1 MTTSKSAQRRRVQV
15 QALLLAAT
23 AASSFAFVPNSNN
36 INGGGSLA
44 ARVDIFQ
51 RTGQTPPSSTALPMV
66 LDFFRQRAEEGVDQ
80 AKKLA
85 DAAAKGKFGE
95 GLVDAAAYTKQTNE
109 AFATGLAKSR
119 NKLLYGLESAF
130 SGGGDILEE
139 LEDVLLQ
146 ADLGL
151 STAEDVM
158 SEVKSLR
165 EDSTQIFSRDD
176 IRSILR
182 GKLIEALEVEGDR
195 RIRFEGISMYQDEQ
209 AKEIEGKDE
218 NTGIANE
225 GKESRGI
232 PTVLFVMGAN
242 GEHPTYWVQSIH
254 AAAMVDYIG
263 ILHSLVLTHIS
274 FESDLIFC
282 RICNFKVWGKQL
294 PSVNLLRDCGL
305 KVDKRC

>member
-1 MTTSKSAQRRRVQV
+1 M
-15 QALLLAAT
+15 LAAT
-23 AASSFAFVPNSNN
+23 AASTAAFVPTSTSNK
-36 INGGGSLA
+36 GHGPLA
-44 ARVDIFQ
+44 GVDFTKRCG
-51 RTGQTPPSSTALPMV
+51 RTTPSPTALPMV

-85 DAAAKGKFGE
+85 DAAVRGKLGE

-130 SGGGDILEE
+130 AGGGDILEE

-195 RIRFEGISMYQDEQ
+195 RIRFEGMSMYQDDQVE
-209 AKEIEGKDE
+209 ADEGGSGDVAAPTKGE
-218 NTGIANE
+218 AFS
-225 GKESRGI
+225 KI

-242 GEHPTYWVQSIH
+242 GEHRTFFLW
-254 AAAMVDYIG
+254 
-263 ILHSLVLTHIS
+263 
-274 FESDLIFC
+274 LIF
-282 RICNFKVWGKQL
+282 IPIAFL
-294 PSVNLLRDCGL
+294 H
-305 KVDKRC
+305 

>member
-1 MTTSKSAQRRRVQV
+1 
-15 QALLLAAT
+15 
-23 AASSFAFVPNSNN
+23 
-36 INGGGSLA
+36 
-44 ARVDIFQ
+44 
-51 RTGQTPPSSTALPMV
+51 MV

-263 ILHSLVLTHIS
+263 ILHSLVLTSYHIS
-274 FESDLIFC
+274 LS
-282 RICNFKVWGKQL
+282 
-294 PSVNLLRDCGL
+294 NLT
-305 KVDKRC
+305 

>member
-1 MTTSKSAQRRRVQV
+1 
-15 QALLLAAT
+15 
-23 AASSFAFVPNSNN
+23 
-36 INGGGSLA
+36 
-44 ARVDIFQ
+44 
-51 RTGQTPPSSTALPMV
+51 MV

-85 DAAAKGKFGE
+85 DAAARGKLGE

-195 RIRFEGISMYQDEQ
+195 RIRFEGMSMYQDGQ
-209 AKEIEGKDE
+209 AEEMEGESGDAAAPTKGGDS
-218 NTGIANE
+218 
-225 GKESRGI
+225 GKI

-242 GEHPTYWVQSIH
+242 G
-254 AAAMVDYIG
+254 
-263 ILHSLVLTHIS
+263 
-274 FESDLIFC
+274 
-282 RICNFKVWGKQL
+282 K
-294 PSVNLLRDCGL
+294 
-305 KVDKRC
+305 

>member
-1 MTTSKSAQRRRVQV
+1 M
-15 QALLLAAT
+15 
-23 AASSFAFVPNSNN
+23 
-36 INGGGSLA
+36 A

-182 GKLIEALEVEGDR
+182 GKLIEALEVKGDR
-195 RIRFEGISMYQDEQ
+195 RIRFEGMSMYQDEQ
-209 AKEIEGKDE
+209 AKQIEVEDE
-218 NTGIANE
+218 NTGIPNE
-225 GKESRGI
+225 GKESRVI

-254 AAAMVDYIG
+254 AVAMVGYIG
-263 ILHSLVLTHIS
+263 ILHSLVLTS
-274 FESDLIFC
+274 
-282 RICNFKVWGKQL
+282 
-294 PSVNLLRDCGL
+294 
-305 KVDKRC
+305 

>member
-1 MTTSKSAQRRRVQV
+1 MRRRSNVD
-15 QALLLAAT
+15 ALLLVAAVNIIPPSAVT
-23 AASSFAFVPNSNN
+23 NVDAFVPIGLGRFGGNN
-36 INGGGSLA
+36 IATSDASGMENA
-44 ARVDIFQ
+44 APAL
-51 RTGQTPPSSTALPMV
+51 TSSSTALPMV
-66 LDFFRQRAEEGVDQ
+66 LDFFRQRATEGVDQ

-85 DAAAKGKFGE
+85 DAAAKGKLGE
-95 GLVDAAAYTKQTNE
+95 GLVDAAVYTRQTNE

-130 SGGGDILEE
+130 TGGGDILEE

-195 RIRFEGISMYQDEQ
+195 RIRFEGMSMYKDDQEQDE
-209 AKEIEGKDE
+209 ADAAAEDNGKS
-218 NTGIANE
+218 GL
-225 GKESRGI
+225 

-242 GEHPTYWVQSIH
+242 G
-254 AAAMVDYIG
+254 
-263 ILHSLVLTHIS
+263 
-274 FESDLIFC
+274 
-282 RICNFKVWGKQL
+282 K
-294 PSVNLLRDCGL
+294 
-305 KVDKRC
+305 

>member
-1 MTTSKSAQRRRVQV
+1 MTSSKSTQSSHRCRSAHV

-23 AASSFAFVPNSNN
+23 AASSVAFVPKSNS
-36 INGGGSLA
+36 INTVPSAGI
-44 ARVDIFQ
+44 DINQ
-51 RTGQTPPSSTALPMV
+51 GVGPRPTSSTALPMV

-85 DAAAKGKFGE
+85 DAAARGKLGE

-165 EDSTQIFSRDD
+165 EDSTQLFSRDD

-195 RIRFEGISMYQDEQ
+195 RIRFEGMSMYQDDQ
-209 AKEIEGKDE
+209 AEEMEGESGDAAAPTKGSDS
-218 NTGIANE
+218 
-225 GKESRGI
+225 GKI

-242 GEHPTYWVQSIH
+242 G
-254 AAAMVDYIG
+254 
-263 ILHSLVLTHIS
+263 
-274 FESDLIFC
+274 
-282 RICNFKVWGKQL
+282 K
-294 PSVNLLRDCGL
+294 
-305 KVDKRC
+305 